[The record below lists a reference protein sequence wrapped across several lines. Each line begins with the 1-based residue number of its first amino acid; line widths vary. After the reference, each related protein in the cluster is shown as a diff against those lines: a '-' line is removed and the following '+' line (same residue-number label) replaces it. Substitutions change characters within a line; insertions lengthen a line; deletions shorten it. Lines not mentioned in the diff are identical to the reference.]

1 MSDIK
6 IKETPV
12 EDEQAQP
19 ILTHEKS
26 LSQKIA
32 HGSEASDIL
41 DQQMVSLGIQL
52 VTQLNVLIKTSRIYE
67 RTNKALD
74 KPVDAM
80 LTLIKT
86 MAHDQP
92 VTLRLQNDFLFL
104 GDSHLKVNAQQMAV
118 ATSIIDVLNT
128 WKIGGMTFSLAAESK
143 DLREFAALFVSFDP
157 GNKTIEDLQKEIR
170 ARGIAGI
177 DLEEQRQLQIRKGP
191 GTAGNTGPGTAGNT
205 GPGTAGN
212 TGPRTAGN
220 TGPGTAG
227 NTGPDG
233 TENAD
238 PKMQRKANGRNAYAK
253 VGGSVGT
260 LTQSA
265 REGGTVSFKQARRA
279 IQNIIDLMVDDEASI
294 LGLTTLRC
302 HDQYTHNHSVNVSL
316 LSIALA
322 NRAGYPKVELADL
335 GLAALFHDMGKS
347 TIPMEVLNKPG
358 EFTDEDWVAMRNHP
372 TEGVLG
378 LSKMRGI
385 TNLPGRMAAA
395 SFEHHMNLDFSGYPK
410 LTVPWTISLTGRI
423 LTIAD
428 CYDAMTS
435 SRVYRREPMSPSK
448 VLNMMLSKSGKSFDA
463 VLLKLFVNC
472 VGILPIGSL
481 VMLDTN
487 ELAVVLKPAVDKAN
501 TERPFVRVITDPQ
514 GNSVD
519 HGREIDLTEKNET
532 GDFRDNIIRL
542 IDNTEYKFDTSRYF
556 V

>member
-1 MSDIK
+1 VSDFK
-6 IKETPV
+6 IKETPAA
-12 EDEQAQP
+12 DGQAQP

-32 HGSEASDIL
+32 LGSEAGDIL
-41 DQQMVSLGIQL
+41 DQQMVMLGIQL
-52 VTQLNVLIKTSRIYE
+52 VTQLNVLLKSSRIYD
-67 RTNKALD
+67 RTNAALD
-74 KPVDAM
+74 KPVDTM

-86 MAHDQP
+86 MAHDHP

-118 ATSIIDVLNT
+118 ATSIIDVLNL
-128 WKIGGMTFSLAAESK
+128 WKIGGITLSMAAESK
-143 DLREFAALFVSFDP
+143 DLRAFAALFVSLDP
-157 GNKTIEDLQKEIR
+157 HSSTINDLQK
-170 ARGIAGI
+170 AFTAQGITGI
-177 DLEEQRQLQIRKGP
+177 QLEEQRQLNVREGAGTTEHKG
-191 GTAGNTGPGTAGNT
+191 A
-205 GPGTAGN
+205 
-212 TGPRTAGN
+212 
-220 TGPGTAG
+220 
-227 NTGPDG
+227 DG
-233 TENAD
+233 SDSTD
-238 PKMQRKANGRNAYAK
+238 PKMQRKLNAKNGYAK
-253 VGGSVGT
+253 VAGSIGT
-260 LTQSA
+260 LTQSV
-265 REGGTVSFKQARRA
+265 REGGTVSFKQAKRA
-279 IQNIIDLMVDDEASI
+279 IQNIVDLMLDDEATI

-302 HDQYTHNHSVNVSL
+302 HDEYTHNHSVNVSL

-358 EFTDEDWVAMRNHP
+358 EFTDDDWVAMRNHP
-372 TEGVLG
+372 TEGVLS
-378 LSKMRGI
+378 LSKLRGI

-410 LTVPWTISLTGRI
+410 LTVPWTVSLTGRI

-448 VLNMMLSKSGKSFDA
+448 VLNMMFSKSGKAFDS

-472 VGILPIGSL
+472 VGIIPIGSL
-481 VMLDTN
+481 VMLDTS

-501 TERPFVRVITDPQ
+501 AERPFVKVITDPQ
-514 GNSVD
+514 GDPVE
-519 HGREIDLTEKNET
+519 HGREVDLTEKDEI
-532 GDFRDNIIRL
+532 GDFCHNIIRL

>member
-1 MSDIK
+1 VSDIK
-6 IKETPV
+6 VKEAPI
-12 EDEQAQP
+12 EDKLAQP

-32 HGSEASDIL
+32 RGSEAGDIL
-41 DQQMVSLGIQL
+41 DQQMVMLGIQL

-67 RTNKALD
+67 RTNAALD
-74 KPVDAM
+74 KPVDTM

-128 WKIGGMTFSLAAESK
+128 WKIGGMTFSLAVESK

-157 GNKTIEDLQKEIR
+157 GNKSLEDLQKEIS

-177 DLEEQRQLQIRKGP
+177 ALEEQRQLQIRKAP
-191 GTAGNTGPGTAGNT
+191 ETGST
-205 GPGTAGN
+205 
-212 TGPRTAGN
+212 
-220 TGPGTAG
+220 
-227 NTGPDG
+227 
-233 TENAD
+233 D
-238 PKMQRKANGRNAYAK
+238 PTVQRKTDAKNGYAK
-253 VGGSVGT
+253 LAGSVGA

-265 REGGTVSFKQARRA
+265 HEGGRVSFKQAKRA
-279 IQNIIDLMVDDEASI
+279 IQNIIDRMVDDETAV

-316 LSIALA
+316 LSMALA
-322 NRAGYPKVELADL
+322 NRAGYPKTELADL

-347 TIPMEVLNKPG
+347 TIPMEILNKPG

-372 TEGVLG
+372 TEGVLI
-378 LSKMRGI
+378 LSKMRGL

-410 LTVPWTISLTGRI
+410 LTVPWTLSLTGRI

-472 VGILPIGSL
+472 VGIIPIGSL
-481 VMLDTN
+481 VMIETS
-487 ELAVVLKPAVDKAN
+487 ELAVVLKPAIDKAN
-501 TERPFVRVITDPQ
+501 AERPFVKIITDPQ

-519 HGREIDLTEKNET
+519 HGRELDLTEKDET
-532 GDFRDNIIRL
+532 GDFRHNIIRL

-556 V
+556 A

>member
-1 MSDIK
+1 MSDFK
-6 IKETPV
+6 IKETPA

-32 HGSEASDIL
+32 RGSEAGDIL
-41 DQQMVSLGIQL
+41 DQQMVMLGIQL
-52 VTQLNVLIKTSRIYE
+52 VTQLNVLLKSSRIYD
-67 RTNKALD
+67 RTNSALD
-74 KPVDAM
+74 KPVDTM

-118 ATSIIDVLNT
+118 ATSIIDVLNL
-128 WKIGGMTFSLAAESK
+128 WKIGGITFSMTAESK
-143 DLREFAALFVSFDP
+143 DLREFASLFVSLDP
-157 GNKTIEDLQKEIR
+157 HTSTIDDLQKAFT
-170 ARGIAGI
+170 ARGITGI
-177 DLEEQRQLQIRKGP
+177 ELEEQRQLKVREGAEANGSNGT
-191 GTAGNTGPGTAGNT
+191 GTADIKGL
-205 GPGTAGN
+205 
-212 TGPRTAGN
+212 
-220 TGPGTAG
+220 
-227 NTGPDG
+227 DG
-233 TENAD
+233 TETAD
-238 PKMQRKANGRNAYAK
+238 PKMQRKANAKNGYAK
-253 VGGSVGT
+253 VAGSVGT
-260 LTQSA
+260 LTQSV
-265 REGGTVSFKQARRA
+265 RDGGTVSFKQAKRA
-279 IQNIIDLMVDDEASI
+279 IQNIVDLMLDDEAMV

-302 HDQYTHNHSVNVSL
+302 HDEYTHNHSVNVSL

-322 NRAGYPKVELADL
+322 NRAGYPKGELADL

-372 TEGVLG
+372 TEGVLS
-378 LSKMRGI
+378 LSKLRGI

-410 LTVPWTISLTGRI
+410 LTVPWTVSLTGRI

-448 VLNMMLSKSGKSFDA
+448 VLNMMFSKSGKAFDS

-472 VGILPIGSL
+472 VGIIPIGSL
-481 VMLDTN
+481 VMLDTS
-487 ELAVVLKPAVDKAN
+487 ELAVVVKPAVDKAN
-501 TERPFVRVITDPQ
+501 AERPFVKIITDPQ
-514 GNSVD
+514 GDPVE
-519 HGREIDLTEKNET
+519 HGGEIDLTEKDEI
-532 GDFRDNIIRL
+532 GDFRHNIIRL

>member
-1 MSDIK
+1 MSDSK
-6 IKETPV
+6 IKETPI
-12 EDEQAQP
+12 EDEQVQP

-32 HGSEASDIL
+32 HGSEARDIL
-41 DQQMVSLGIQL
+41 DQQMVMLGIQL
-52 VTQLNVLIKTSRIYE
+52 VTQLNVLIKTSRIYD
-67 RTNKALD
+67 RTNAALD
-74 KPVDAM
+74 KPVDTM

-104 GDSHLKVNAQQMAV
+104 GDSHLKVNAQQMGV

-128 WKIGGMTFSLAAESK
+128 WKIGGITFALAAESK

-157 GNKTIEDLQKEIR
+157 ANKTIEDLQKEIR

-191 GTAGNTGPGTAGNT
+191 GTAGNL
-205 GPGTAGN
+205 
-212 TGPRTAGN
+212 
-220 TGPGTAG
+220 
-227 NTGPDG
+227 GPDG
-233 TENAD
+233 TESAA
-238 PKMQRKANGRNAYAK
+238 PKIQRKANTRNAYAK
-253 VGGSVGT
+253 VGGSLGT

-265 REGGTVSFKQARRA
+265 REGGTVSFKQAKRA
-279 IQNIIDLMVDDEASI
+279 IQNIIDLMADDEAAV

-372 TEGVLG
+372 TEGVLS
-378 LSKMRGI
+378 LSKMRGV

-410 LTVPWTISLTGRI
+410 LTVPWTLSLTGRI

-448 VLNMMLSKSGKSFDA
+448 VLNMMLSKSGKAFDP

-472 VGILPIGSL
+472 VGIIPIGSL
-481 VMLDTN
+481 VMLETN
-487 ELAVVLKPAVDKAN
+487 ELAVVLKPAADKTNA
-501 TERPFVRVITDPQ
+501 ERPFIRVITDPQ

-519 HGREIDLTEKNET
+519 HGLEIDLTEKDET
-532 GDFRDNIIRL
+532 GDFRHNIIRL

-556 V
+556 L

>member
-12 EDEQAQP
+12 EDEQSQP

-26 LSQKIA
+26 ISQKIA
-32 HGSEASDIL
+32 RGSEAGDIL
-41 DQQMVSLGIQL
+41 DQQMVMLGIQL

-67 RTNKALD
+67 RTNAALD
-74 KPVDAM
+74 KPVDTM

-86 MAHDQP
+86 MAQDQP

-104 GDSHLKVNAQQMAV
+104 WDSHLKVNAQQMAV
-118 ATSIIDVLNT
+118 ATSIIDALNA
-128 WKIGGMTFSLAAESK
+128 WKIGGMTFSLSVESK
-143 DLREFAALFVSFDP
+143 DLREFAAVFVSLDP
-157 GNKTIEDLQKEIR
+157 ETKALEDLQKEIT
-170 ARGIAGI
+170 ARGIVGI
-177 DLEEQRQLQIRKGP
+177 ELEEQRQLQLRTNH
-191 GTAGNTGPGTAGNT
+191 GTVRNTSSGT
-205 GPGTAGN
+205 
-212 TGPRTAGN
+212 
-220 TGPGTAG
+220 
-227 NTGPDG
+227 
-233 TENAD
+233 TENKTPEGTGSPD
-238 PKMQRKANGRNAYAK
+238 PNAQRKINARNGYAK
-253 VGGSVGT
+253 VAGSVGA

-265 REGGTVSFKQARRA
+265 REGGGAVSFKQAKRA
-279 IQNIIDLMVDDEASI
+279 IQNIIDLMVDDEAAV

-322 NRAGYPKVELADL
+322 NRVGYPKVELADL

-372 TEGVLG
+372 TEGVLS

-410 LTVPWTISLTGRI
+410 LTVPWTLSLTGRI

-472 VGILPIGSL
+472 VGIIPIGSM
-481 VMLDTN
+481 VMLETN
-487 ELAVVLKPAVDKAN
+487 ELAVVLKPAADKTNA
-501 TERPFVRVITDPQ
+501 ERPFVRVITDPQ

-519 HGREIDLTEKNET
+519 HGREIDLTEKDDV
-532 GDFRDNIIRL
+532 GDFRHSIIRL

-556 V
+556 T

>member
-6 IKETPV
+6 FKEPPV
-12 EDEQAQP
+12 ELGQSQP
-19 ILTHEKS
+19 ILIHEKS

-41 DQQMVSLGIQL
+41 DQQMVMLGIQL

-67 RTNKALD
+67 RTNAALD

-86 MAHDQP
+86 MAHDKP
-92 VTLRLQNDFLFL
+92 ITLRLQNDFLFL
-104 GDSHLKVNAQQMAV
+104 GDNHLKVNAQQMAV
-118 ATSIIDVLNT
+118 ATSIIDALNAL
-128 WKIGGMTFSLAAESK
+128 KIGGMTFSLTVESK
-143 DLREFAALFVSFDP
+143 DLREFAALFVSLDP
-157 GNKTIEDLQKEIR
+157 DNKTVEDFRKEIT

-177 DLEEQRQLQIRKGP
+177 ELEEQRQLQIRKGT
-191 GTAGNTGPGTAGNT
+191 GTAGS
-205 GPGTAGN
+205 
-212 TGPRTAGN
+212 
-220 TGPGTAG
+220 
-227 NTGPDG
+227 TGPDG
-233 TENAD
+233 TESTD
-238 PKMQRKANGRNAYAK
+238 PKVQRRMNAKNGYAK
-253 VGGSVGT
+253 VGRSVGT
-260 LTQSA
+260 LTQAA
-265 REGGTVSFKQARRA
+265 REGGTISFKQAKRA
-279 IQNIIDLMVDDEASI
+279 IQNIIDLMVDDEATV

-316 LSIALA
+316 LSMALA

-347 TIPMEVLNKPG
+347 TIPMEILNKPG
-358 EFTDEDWVAMRNHP
+358 EFTDDDWVAMRNHP
-372 TEGVLG
+372 TEGVLS

-410 LTVPWTISLTGRI
+410 LTVPWTLSLTGRI

-448 VLNMMLSKSGKSFDA
+448 VLNMMLSKSGKAFDA

-472 VGILPIGSL
+472 VGIIPIGSL
-481 VMLDTN
+481 VMLETS
-487 ELAVVLKPAVDKAN
+487 ELAVVLKPAADKAN
-501 TERPFVRVITDPQ
+501 AERPFVRVITDPQ
-514 GNSVD
+514 GNPVD
-519 HGREIDLTEKNET
+519 HGREVDLTEKNET
-532 GDFRDNIIRL
+532 EDFRHNIIRL

>member
-1 MSDIK
+1 VSDNK
-6 IKETPV
+6 LEEAAVT
-12 EDEQAQP
+12 DEQAQP

-32 HGSEASDIL
+32 HGSEARDIL
-41 DQQMVSLGIQL
+41 DQQMVMLGIQL

-67 RTNKALD
+67 RTNAALD

-118 ATSIIDVLNT
+118 ATSIIDALNAL
-128 WKIGGMTFSLAAESK
+128 KIGGLTFSLAVESK
-143 DLREFAALFVSFDP
+143 DLREFAALFVSLDP
-157 GNKTIEDLQKEIR
+157 DNKTVEDLRKEIT

-177 DLEEQRQLQIRKGP
+177 ELEEQRQLQIRQGP
-191 GTAGNTGPGTAGNT
+191 GTAENTGPGTAE
-205 GPGTAGN
+205 
-212 TGPRTAGN
+212 
-220 TGPGTAG
+220 

-233 TENAD
+233 TESAD
-238 PKMQRKANGRNAYAK
+238 PKVQRKMNAKNAYAK

-279 IQNIIDLMVDDEASI
+279 IQNIVNLMMDDEATV

-316 LSIALA
+316 LSMALA
-322 NRAGYPKVELADL
+322 NRVGYPKVELADL

-358 EFTDEDWVAMRNHP
+358 EFTDDDWVAMRNHP
-372 TEGVLG
+372 TEGVLS

-410 LTVPWTISLTGRI
+410 LTVPWTVSLTGRI

-435 SRVYRREPMSPSK
+435 SRVYRREPMSPYK
-448 VLNMMLSKSGKSFDA
+448 VLNMMLSKSGKAFDA

-472 VGILPIGSL
+472 VGIIPIGSL
-481 VMLDTN
+481 VMLETS
-487 ELAVVLKPAVDKAN
+487 ELAVVLKPATDKAN
-501 TERPFVRVITDPQ
+501 AERPFVKIITDPQ
-514 GNSVD
+514 GNPVD
-519 HGREIDLTEKNET
+519 HGREVDLTEKDET
-532 GDFRDNIIRL
+532 GYFRHNIIRL

-556 V
+556 I

>member
-1 MSDIK
+1 VSDIK
-6 IKETPV
+6 IKEAPV
-12 EDEQAQP
+12 ADEQAQP
-19 ILTHEKS
+19 ILTHERS

-32 HGSEASDIL
+32 RGSEASDIL
-41 DQQMVSLGIQL
+41 DQQMVMLGIQL

-67 RTNKALD
+67 RTNAALD

-86 MAHDQP
+86 MAQDQP

-104 GDSHLKVNAQQMAV
+104 GNSHLKVNAQQMAV
-118 ATSIIDVLNT
+118 ATSIIDALNA
-128 WKIGGMTFSLAAESK
+128 WKIGGMTFSLTVESK
-143 DLREFAALFVSFDP
+143 DLREFAALFVSLDP
-157 GNKTIEDLQKEIR
+157 DNKTIEDLQKEIT
-170 ARGIAGI
+170 ARGIVGI
-177 DLEEQRQLQIRKGP
+177 ELEEQRQLQIRQGP
-191 GTAGNTGPGTAGNT
+191 GTAGNTGPGTAGDT
-205 GPGTAGN
+205 GPGTAGS
-212 TGPRTAGN
+212 TGPGTAGS

-233 TENAD
+233 TGSTD
-238 PKMQRKANGRNAYAK
+238 LKVQRKMNAMNGYAK
-253 VGGSVGT
+253 VAGTVGT
-260 LTQSA
+260 LTQAS
-265 REGGTVSFKQARRA
+265 REGGTASFKQAKRA
-279 IQNIIDLMVDDEASI
+279 IQNIIDLMVDDEAAV

-322 NRAGYPKVELADL
+322 NRVGYPKVELADL

-358 EFTDEDWVAMRNHP
+358 EFTDDDWVAMRNHP
-372 TEGVLG
+372 TEGVLS

-395 SFEHHMNLDFSGYPK
+395 SFEHHMNQDFSGYPK

-448 VLNMMLSKSGKSFDA
+448 VLNMMLSKSGKSFDP

-472 VGILPIGSL
+472 VGIIPIGSL
-481 VMLDTN
+481 VMLETS
-487 ELAVVLKPAVDKAN
+487 ELAVVLKPAEDKAN
-501 TERPFVRVITDPQ
+501 GERPIVRVITDPQ

-519 HGREIDLTEKNET
+519 HGREVDLTEKDET
-532 GDFRDNIIRL
+532 GDFRHNVIRL

-556 V
+556 T

>member
-1 MSDIK
+1 VTDIK
-6 IKETPV
+6 IKETRV
-12 EDEQAQP
+12 EDGQAQP

-32 HGSEASDIL
+32 RGSEARDIL
-41 DQQMVSLGIQL
+41 DQQMVMLGIQL
-52 VTQLNVLIKTSRIYE
+52 VTQLNVLIKTSRIYK
-67 RTNKALD
+67 RTNTALD
-74 KPVDAM
+74 KPVEAI

-118 ATSIIDVLNT
+118 ASSIIDALNA
-128 WKIGGMTFSLAAESK
+128 WKIGGVTFSLTVGSA
-143 DLREFAALFVSFDP
+143 DLREFAALFVSLDP
-157 GNKTIEDLQKEIR
+157 DNKTIEDFQNEMT
-170 ARGIAGI
+170 ARGIDGI
-177 DLEEQRQLQIRKGP
+177 ALEEQRQMQIRKAP
-191 GTAGNTGPGTAGNT
+191 EMGNT
-205 GPGTAGN
+205 
-212 TGPRTAGN
+212 
-220 TGPGTAG
+220 
-227 NTGPDG
+227 
-233 TENAD
+233 D
-238 PKMQRKANGRNAYAK
+238 PKVQRKIDAKNGYAK
-253 VGGSVGT
+253 LAGSVGI

-265 REGGTVSFKQARRA
+265 HEGGKVSFKQAKRA
-279 IQNIIDLMVDDEASI
+279 IQNIIDRMADDEAAV

-316 LSIALA
+316 LSLALA
-322 NRAGYPKVELADL
+322 NRAGYPKAELADL

-372 TEGVLG
+372 TEGVLS

-410 LTVPWTISLTGRI
+410 LTVPWTLSLTGRI

-448 VLNMMLSKSGKSFDA
+448 VLNMMLSKTGKAFDT

-472 VGILPIGSL
+472 VGIIPIGSL
-481 VMLDTN
+481 VMLDTS
-487 ELAVVLKPAVDKAN
+487 ELAVVLKPATDKTNA
-501 TERPFVRVITDPQ
+501 ERPFIRVITDPR

-519 HGREIDLTEKNET
+519 HGREIDLTEKDET
-532 GDFRDNIIRL
+532 GDFRHNIIRL

>member
-1 MSDIK
+1 VSDIK
-6 IKETPV
+6 IKEAPIA
-12 EDEQAQP
+12 DEQAQP
-19 ILTHEKS
+19 ILTHERS

-32 HGSEASDIL
+32 RGSEASDIL
-41 DQQMVSLGIQL
+41 DQQMVMLGIQL
-52 VTQLNVLIKTSRIYE
+52 VTQLNVLIKTSRIYD
-67 RTNKALD
+67 RTNAALD

-86 MAHDQP
+86 MAQDQP

-104 GDSHLKVNAQQMAV
+104 GNSHLKVNAQQMAV
-118 ATSIIDVLNT
+118 ATSIIDALNV
-128 WKIGGMTFSLAAESK
+128 WKIGGMTFSLTVESK
-143 DLREFAALFVSFDP
+143 DLREFAALFVSLDP
-157 GNKTIEDLQKEIR
+157 DNKTIEDLQKEIT

-177 DLEEQRQLQIRKGP
+177 ELEEQRQLQIRQGP
-191 GTAGNTGPGTAGNT
+191 GTTGNTGPGTTGNTGPGTTGNTGPGTAGNT
-205 GPGTAGN
+205 S
-212 TGPRTAGN
+212 
-220 TGPGTAG
+220 
-227 NTGPDG
+227 PDG
-233 TENAD
+233 TGSTD
-238 PKMQRKANGRNAYAK
+238 LKVQRKMNAMNGYAK
-253 VGGSVGT
+253 VAGSVGT
-260 LTQSA
+260 LTQSS
-265 REGGTVSFKQARRA
+265 REGGTASFKQAKRA
-279 IQNIIDLMVDDEASI
+279 IQNIIDLMVDDEAAV

-322 NRAGYPKVELADL
+322 NRVGYPKVELADL

-358 EFTDEDWVAMRNHP
+358 EFTDDDWVAMRNHP
-372 TEGVLG
+372 TEGVLS

-395 SFEHHMNLDFSGYPK
+395 SFEHHMNQDFSGYPK
-410 LTVPWTISLTGRI
+410 LTVPWTLSLTGRI

-472 VGILPIGSL
+472 VGIIPIGSL
-481 VMLDTN
+481 VMLETS
-487 ELAVVLKPAVDKAN
+487 ELAVVLKPAADKAN
-501 TERPFVRVITDPQ
+501 AERPFVRVITDPQ

-519 HGREIDLTEKNET
+519 HGREVDLAEKDET
-532 GDFRDNIIRL
+532 GDFRHNIIRL

-556 V
+556 T

>member
-32 HGSEASDIL
+32 RGSEARDIL
-41 DQQMVSLGIQL
+41 DQQMVMLGIQL

-67 RTNKALD
+67 RTNAALD

-128 WKIGGMTFSLAAESK
+128 WKIGGMTFSLNVESK

-177 DLEEQRQLQIRKGP
+177 DLEEQRQLQIRKGS
-191 GTAGNTGPGTAGNT
+191 GTAENTGPGTAGNT
-205 GPGTAGN
+205 GPGTG
-212 TGPRTAGN
+212 GN
-220 TGPGTAG
+220 TGPGTAE
-227 NTGPDG
+227 NTKPDG
-233 TENAD
+233 TESAD
-238 PKMQRKANGRNAYAK
+238 PKMQRRVNARNAYAK

-279 IQNIIDLMVDDEASI
+279 IQNIIDLMVDDEASV

-335 GLAALFHDMGKS
+335 GLAALFHDMGKA

-358 EFTDEDWVAMRNHP
+358 EFTDEDWAAMRNHP

-448 VLNMMLSKSGKSFDA
+448 VLNMMLSKSGKAFDA

-487 ELAVVLKPAVDKAN
+487 ELAVVLKPAIDKAN

-519 HGREIDLTEKNET
+519 HGREIDLTEKGET

-542 IDNTEYKFDTSRYF
+542 VDNTEYKFDTSRYF
-556 V
+556 A

>member
-12 EDEQAQP
+12 EDEQSQP

-26 LSQKIA
+26 ISQKIA
-32 HGSEASDIL
+32 RGSEAGDIL
-41 DQQMVSLGIQL
+41 DQQMVMLGIQL

-67 RTNKALD
+67 RTNAALD
-74 KPVDAM
+74 KPVDTM

-86 MAHDQP
+86 MAQDQP

-104 GDSHLKVNAQQMAV
+104 WDSHLKVNAQQMAV
-118 ATSIIDVLNT
+118 ATSIIDALNA
-128 WKIGGMTFSLAAESK
+128 WKIGGMTFSLSVESK
-143 DLREFAALFVSFDP
+143 DLREFAAVFVSLDP
-157 GNKTIEDLQKEIR
+157 ETKALEDLQKEIT
-170 ARGIAGI
+170 ARGIVGI
-177 DLEEQRQLQIRKGP
+177 ELEEQRQLQLRTNHGMVRNTSS
-191 GTAGNTGPGTAGNT
+191 GT
-205 GPGTAGN
+205 
-212 TGPRTAGN
+212 
-220 TGPGTAG
+220 
-227 NTGPDG
+227 
-233 TENAD
+233 TENKTPEGTGSPD
-238 PKMQRKANGRNAYAK
+238 PNAQRKVTARNGYAK
-253 VGGSVGT
+253 VAGSVGA

-265 REGGTVSFKQARRA
+265 REGGGAVSFKQAKRA
-279 IQNIIDLMVDDEASI
+279 IQNIIDLMVDDEAAV

-322 NRAGYPKVELADL
+322 NRVGYPKVELADL

-372 TEGVLG
+372 TEGVLS

-385 TNLPGRMAAA
+385 ANLPGRMAAA

-410 LTVPWTISLTGRI
+410 LTVPWTLSLTGRI

-472 VGILPIGSL
+472 VGIIPIGSM
-481 VMLDTN
+481 VMLETN
-487 ELAVVLKPAVDKAN
+487 ELAVVLKPAADKAN
-501 TERPFVRVITDPQ
+501 AERPFVRVITDPQ

-519 HGREIDLTEKNET
+519 HGREIDLTEKDDV
-532 GDFRDNIIRL
+532 GDFRHSIVRL

-556 V
+556 T

>member
-6 IKETPV
+6 IKEAPV
-12 EDEQAQP
+12 ADEQARP
-19 ILTHEKS
+19 ILTHERS
-26 LSQKIA
+26 LSRKIA
-32 HGSEASDIL
+32 RGSEAGDIL
-41 DQQMVSLGIQL
+41 DQQMVMLGIQL

-67 RTNKALD
+67 RTNTALD

-86 MAHDQP
+86 MAHDHP

-118 ATSIIDVLNT
+118 ATSIIDTLNA
-128 WKIGGMTFSLAAESK
+128 WKIGGMTFALAAESK
-143 DLREFAALFVSFDP
+143 DLREFAALFVSLDP
-157 GNKTIEDLQKEIR
+157 DNKSIEDLRNEIT

-177 DLEEQRQLQIRKGP
+177 ALEEQRQLDVRERP
-191 GTAGNTGPGTAGNT
+191 GTEA
-205 GPGTAGN
+205 
-212 TGPRTAGN
+212 
-220 TGPGTAG
+220 

-233 TENAD
+233 TKSAD
-238 PKMQRKANGRNAYAK
+238 LKLQRKIGAKNGYANVA
-253 VGGSVGT
+253 GSVGA
-260 LTQSA
+260 LMQSV
-265 REGGTVSFKQARRA
+265 RGGGTVSFKQAKRA
-279 IQNIIDLMVDDEASI
+279 IQNIVDLMMDDEATV

-302 HDQYTHNHSVNVSL
+302 HDEYTHNHSVNVSL

-335 GLAALFHDMGKS
+335 GLAALFHDLGKS
-347 TIPMEVLNKPG
+347 TIPIEVLNKPG
-358 EFTDEDWVAMRNHP
+358 EFTDDDWVAMRKHP
-372 TEGVLG
+372 TEGVLS
-378 LSKMRGI
+378 LTKLRGI

-410 LTVPWTISLTGRI
+410 LTVPWTVSLTGRI

-448 VLNMMLSKSGKSFDA
+448 VLNMMFSKSGKAFDA

-472 VGILPIGSL
+472 VGIIPIGSL
-481 VMLDTN
+481 VMLETN
-487 ELAVVLKPAVDKAN
+487 ELAVVLKPAIDKAN
-501 TERPFVRVITDPQ
+501 AERPFVKVITDPQ
-514 GNSVD
+514 GNPVD
-519 HGREIDLTEKNET
+519 QGREIDLTEKVET
-532 GDFRDNIIRL
+532 GDFRHNIIRL

>member
-1 MSDIK
+1 MSDIEF
-6 IKETPV
+6 KEPPA
-12 EDEQAQP
+12 ELGQSQP
-19 ILTHEKS
+19 ILIHEKS

-32 HGSEASDIL
+32 QGSEARDIL
-41 DQQMVSLGIQL
+41 DQQMVILGIQL

-67 RTNKALD
+67 PTNSALD

-104 GDSHLKVNAQQMAV
+104 GNSHLKVNAQQMAV
-118 ATSIIDVLNT
+118 ATSIIDALNAL
-128 WKIGGMTFSLAAESK
+128 KIGGVTFSLTVESK
-143 DLREFAALFVSFDP
+143 DLRGFAALFVTLDP
-157 GNKTIEDLQKEIR
+157 GKTTIEDIQKEMTV
-170 ARGIAGI
+170 RGIAGVE
-177 DLEEQRQLQIRKGP
+177 LEEQRQLQIRQGM
-191 GTAGNTGPGTAGNT
+191 GMSTAHDKAPE
-205 GPGTAGN
+205 
-212 TGPRTAGN
+212 
-220 TGPGTAG
+220 
-227 NTGPDG
+227 G
-233 TENAD
+233 TEIANPKVKWKMNA
-238 PKMQRKANGRNAYAK
+238 KNGYAK
-253 VGGSVGT
+253 LGASVGT

-265 REGGTVSFKQARRA
+265 HDEGTVSFKQAKRA
-279 IQNIIDLMVDDEASI
+279 IQNIIDLMADDEPSV

-316 LSIALA
+316 LSMALA
-322 NRAGYPKVELADL
+322 NRVGYPKVELADL

-347 TIPMEVLNKPG
+347 TIPMEILNKPG
-358 EFTDEDWVAMRNHP
+358 EFTDDDWVAMRNHP
-372 TEGVLG
+372 TEGVLS

-410 LTVPWTISLTGRI
+410 LAVPWTLSLTGRI

-448 VLNMMLSKSGKSFDA
+448 VLNMMLSKSGKAFDP

-472 VGILPIGSL
+472 VGIIPIGSL
-481 VMLDTN
+481 VMLETS
-487 ELAVVLKPAVDKAN
+487 ELAVVLKPAADKTHA
-501 TERPFVRVITDPQ
+501 ERPFVRVITDPQ

-519 HGREIDLTEKNET
+519 HGCEIDLTEKDET
-532 GDFRDNIIRL
+532 GDFRHTIIRL
-542 IDNTEYKFDTSRYF
+542 IDNTEYKFDTSRY
-556 V
+556 VV